1 MTFTKEEVKKINAFY
16 NELKKQAKEYTE
28 TNLRNCKFKVT
39 KLVIENKYS
48 VILDCSFKELE
59 VKPFEVTFV
68 FNEFKPRVSPFT
80 DTKDLLNIGIQ
91 FNESESE
98 NMRYLRDNEPYTYFQ
113 NPIQRMCASAN
124 NIPDRHVSTWG
135 ELTCDYKTVSFK
147 LNTIQE
153 IVTFVMEDILYQVD
167 MFIEYKKSCM
177 EQDEDY
183 LNVLN

>member
-28 TNLRNCKFKVT
+28 TNLRNCRFKVS
-39 KLVIENKYS
+39 KLVINEKYS
-48 VILDCSFKELE
+48 VTLYCSFKELE
-59 VKPFEVTFV
+59 VEPFKVTFV

-91 FNESESE
+91 FNEPESD
-98 NMRYLRDNEPYTYFQ
+98 NMEDLRNGEPLTYFQ
-113 NPIQRMCASAN
+113 NPVQRMCASAN
-124 NIPDRHVSTWG
+124 NIPDKWHTTQG

-153 IVTFVMEDILYQVD
+153 IVTFVIDDILYQVD

>member
-39 KLVIENKYS
+39 KLVIEDKYS
-48 VILDCSFKELE
+48 VILGCSFKELE
-59 VKPFEVTFV
+59 VTPFEVTFV

-80 DTKDLLNIGIQ
+80 DTKDLLNIGIR

-98 NMRYLRDNEPYTYFQ
+98 NMKDLRNDEPYTYFQ

-124 NIPDRHVSTWG
+124 NIPDRRVSVWG

-153 IVTFVMEDILYQVD
+153 IVTFVIEDILYQVD
-167 MFIEYKKSCM
+167 MFIGYKKSCI

-183 LNVLN
+183 LNVLA

>member
-16 NELKKQAKEYTE
+16 NELKKQVKEYTE

-91 FNESESE
+91 FNHSESD
-98 NMRYLRDNEPYTYFQ
+98 NMYDLRNNKPHTYFQ

-124 NIPDRHVSTWG
+124 NTPNKWCGTKDGLI
-135 ELTCDYKTVSFK
+135 CDYKTVSFK

-153 IVTFVMEDILYQVD
+153 IVAFVMEDILYQVD